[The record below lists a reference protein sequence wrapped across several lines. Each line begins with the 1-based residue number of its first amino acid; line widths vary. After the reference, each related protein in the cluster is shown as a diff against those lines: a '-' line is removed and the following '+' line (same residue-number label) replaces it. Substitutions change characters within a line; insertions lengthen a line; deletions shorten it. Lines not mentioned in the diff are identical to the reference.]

1 MVINVSKT
9 EAAYTKLN
17 VSHAK
22 TTQLQSQVLPSYI
35 VIKRMLWT
43 NNASENLNSQ
53 ITDFQK
59 KNGLNHP
66 RTSKS
71 RSWSLKAMMMARPDK

>member
-1 MVINVSKT
+1 
-9 EAAYTKLN
+9 
-17 VSHAK
+17 
-22 TTQLQSQVLPSYI
+22 
-35 VIKRMLWT
+35 MLWT

-66 RTSKS
+66 RSSKS